1 MTTLYNLQEL
11 AAEALE
17 DLHSIG
23 IYPRVTPN
31 DFTVNKRSLRRFG
44 LATRRRKN
52 DVYEYS
58 INISVYLLD
67 IRNDKKNIMKTIYH
81 ECLHCCN
88 ECWNDGHTGKWLE
101 YAEKVSR
108 EFDTEITRCGS
119 FFEELNEEVYKEKQ
133 EKEKQRYKNLYN
145 YTCECGDCGRTV
157 GYAYNRIRA
166 PKWYAHPKQYMCN
179 YCKSTNLFVDRERVY

>member
-44 LATRRRKN
+44 LATRKRKN
-52 DVYEYS
+52 DAYEYS

-81 ECLHCCN
+81 ECLHCCD
-88 ECWNDGHTGKWLE
+88 ECWKDGHTGKWLE
-101 YAEKVSR
+101 YAKKVSR

-133 EKEKQRYKNLYN
+133 EKEKERYKAYN
-145 YTCECGDCGRTV
+145 YTCKCNECQRIV
-157 GYAYNRIRA
+157 GLAYNRVRA
-166 PKWYAHPKQYMCN
+166 PRWYTHPWKYECS
-179 YCKSTNLFVDRERVY
+179 YCHSNDLSVDRERVY

>member
-31 DFTVNKRSLRRFG
+31 DFTVNKRALKRFG
-44 LATRRRKN
+44 QAVRKYKN
-52 DVYEYS
+52 GTYEYS

-81 ECLHCCN
+81 ECLHCCD
-88 ECWNDGHTGKWLE
+88 ECWKDGHTGKWLE
-101 YAEKVSR
+101 YAKKASR

-119 FFEELNEEVYKEKQ
+119 FFEELNEEVYQ
-133 EKEKQRYKNLYN
+133 EKVDRENNKKVYN
-145 YTCECGDCGRTV
+145 YTCKCNECRRIIGRV
-157 GYAYNRIRA
+157 YNRVRA
-166 PKWYAHPKQYMCN
+166 PRWYTHPWKYACN
-179 YCKSTNLFVDRERVY
+179 YCNSNDLFVDRERVY